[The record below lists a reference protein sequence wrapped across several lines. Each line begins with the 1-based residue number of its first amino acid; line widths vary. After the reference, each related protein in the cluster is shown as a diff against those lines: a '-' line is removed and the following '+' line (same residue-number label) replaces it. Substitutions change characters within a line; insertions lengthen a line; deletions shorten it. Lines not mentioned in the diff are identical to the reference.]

1 MKLMLLVT
9 IKNFRKVFIRI
20 GEPIESW
27 HMVINFSSTH
37 HSIAVCFKMLWYR
50 IEPRKDFMPA
60 SAIVVDT
67 GYSWAKAG

>member
-1 MKLMLLVT
+1 MKLLLIVT
-9 IKNFRKVFIRI
+9 IKNLRKVLIPI
-20 GEPIESW
+20 GEPIESG

-37 HSIAVCFKMLWYR
+37 YSITVCFKMLWYR
-50 IEPRKDFMPA
+50 IEPGIDFMPA